1 MRILKY
7 RRTDRPNAKNSV
19 RHAKKVERVAMPIS
33 KGDTVRVM
41 RGEDKGRDGKV
52 LRVFTKT
59 GRITIEGINI
69 VKTHRK
75 ARRAEE
81 QSGIIEMPAPIH
93 HSNVMLLDPKSGQPT
108 RVRVRI
114 AEDETH
120 TADRRRAKERLA
132 VKSGQAI
139 PRTR

>member
-7 RRTDRPNAKNSV
+7 RKTQRTNVKNAA
-19 RHAKKVERVAMPIS
+19 RHARNVERVSMPVTR
-33 KGDTVRVM
+33 GDTVRVM
-41 RGEDKGRDGKV
+41 RGEDKGKEGKV
-52 LRVFTKT
+52 LRVFPKT

-69 VKTHRK
+69 VKKHRK

-93 HSNVMLLDPKSGQPT
+93 HSNVMLLDPKSGEPT
-108 RVRVRI
+108 RVRTRI
-114 AEDETH
+114 DEDGT
-120 TADRRRAKERLA
+120 KERLA
-132 VKSGQAI
+132 VKSGDAI

>member
-7 RRTDRPNAKNSV
+7 RKASRPNVANAK
-19 RHAKKVERVAMPIS
+19 RHARNAERVSMPVS
-33 KGDTVRVM
+33 RGDTVRVM
-41 RGEDKGRDGKV
+41 RGEDKGKEGKI

-59 GRITIEGINI
+59 GRVTVEGINI
-69 VKTHRK
+69 VKKHRK

-93 HSNVMLLDPKSGQPT
+93 HSNVMLLDPKSGQPS
-108 RVRVRI
+108 RVKARI
-114 AEDETH
+114 DEDGT
-120 TADRRRAKERLA
+120 KERLA
-132 VKSGQAI
+132 VKSGEAI

>member
-7 RRTDRPNAKNSV
+7 RKASRPNVANAK
-19 RHAKKVERVAMPIS
+19 RHARNAERVSMPVS
-33 KGDTVRVM
+33 RGDTVRVM
-41 RGEDKGRDGKV
+41 RGEDKGKEGKV

-59 GRITIEGINI
+59 GRVTVEGINI
-69 VKTHRK
+69 VKKHRK

-93 HSNVMLLDPKSGQPT
+93 HSNVMLLDPKSGAPT
-108 RVRVRI
+108 RVKARI
-114 AEDETH
+114 DEDGT
-120 TADRRRAKERLA
+120 KERLA
-132 VKSGQAI
+132 VKSGEAI

>member
-7 RRTDRPNAKNSV
+7 RKASRPNVANAK
-19 RHAKKVERVAMPIS
+19 RHARNAERVTMPVS
-33 KGDTVRVM
+33 RGDTVRVM
-41 RGEDKGRDGKV
+41 RGEDKGKEGKV

-59 GRITIEGINI
+59 GRLTVEGINI
-69 VKTHRK
+69 VKKHRK

-108 RVRVRI
+108 RLRARI
-114 AEDETH
+114 DEDGT
-120 TADRRRAKERLA
+120 KERLA
-132 VKSGQAI
+132 VKSGESI
-139 PRTR
+139 PRSR